1 MPFAE
6 TDTILASHAPLV
18 QYSSGKTV
26 MRLPAGTKSRFAE
39 LVGFHS
45 EAHRYED
52 LDAACAAAGV
62 DKVDIRH
69 QNGEEKV
76 HHYFGEKLTILPVT
90 TGPSCNSVFRLGDK
104 DNAARMAAAGI
115 GAAWTTDAQGRPRSK
130 VAVRCFVPI
139 LMAHGY
145 RELVQLIA
153 SSTMSDRL
161 LEALA
166 DHMRACKAA
175 GTVLGTRVRA
185 PEMGLPLGAGTQVTV
200 GKSQQ
205 MTLVPFVSLHPKILD
220 RAYIDS
226 LYHSDGVMDAVDEVW
241 DAVLSWAEEYG
252 AASQTKESSSDEA
265 PTTKRAS
272 APTPS
277 GLPADFYWPG
287 PEDIEACIKQAT
299 NQEHLEAYRQHLLDM
314 RDRREISAAEQLRL
328 AALLEDRLNTVVGV
342 I

>member
-1 MPFAE
+1 
-6 TDTILASHAPLV
+6 
-18 QYSSGKTV
+18 
-26 MRLPAGTKSRFAE
+26 
-39 LVGFHS
+39 
-45 EAHRYED
+45 
-52 LDAACAAAGV
+52 
-62 DKVDIRH
+62 
-69 QNGEEKV
+69 
-76 HHYFGEKLTILPVT
+76 
-90 TGPSCNSVFRLGDK
+90 
-104 DNAARMAAAGI
+104 
-115 GAAWTTDAQGRPRSK
+115 
-130 VAVRCFVPI
+130 
-139 LMAHGY
+139 MAHGY
-145 RELVQLIA
+145 RELVQVMA

-161 LEALA
+161 LDALA

-175 GTVLGTRVRA
+175 ATALGTRVRA

-200 GKSQQ
+200 GRTQQ

-241 DAVLSWAEEYG
+241 DTVLSWAEEYG
-252 AASQTKESSSDEA
+252 AASQTNASPEA
-265 PTTKRAS
+265 PTTRGPS
-272 APTPS
+272 APS

-328 AALLEDRLNTVVGV
+328 AAILEDRLNTVVGV